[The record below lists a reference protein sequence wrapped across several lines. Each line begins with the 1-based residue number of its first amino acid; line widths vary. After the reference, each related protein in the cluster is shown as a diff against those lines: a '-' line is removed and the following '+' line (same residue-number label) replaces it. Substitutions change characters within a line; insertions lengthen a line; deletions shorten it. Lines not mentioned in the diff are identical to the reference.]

1 MGSCRSCAGAPA
13 DHDAKCPT
21 GEYQVCSS
29 STLPAHATGTLVDE
43 LHTEMAALTPS
54 QPAGEGRL
62 HRAKV
67 EHQALRQGDLPRW
80 GLQSMIVELD
90 ACARSRQ
97 ISDRAGQRCLQVPSK
112 DERRHDERRLTD
124 IPAGFPGPLA
134 RLMRG
139 ARWCGMQPI
148 AFPDTRSSLVQ
159 ACGCY

>member
-1 MGSCRSCAGAPA
+1 MGSCRSGAGAPA
-13 DHDAKCPT
+13 DHDAKCRV
-21 GEYQVCSS
+21 GEHQVCAS
-29 STLPAHATGTLVDE
+29 STLPAHAAGTLVDE
-43 LHTEMAALTPS
+43 LPTKMAALTPS
-54 QPAGEGRL
+54 QPAREGRP

-67 EHQALRQGDLPRW
+67 EHQPLRQGDLPLW

-97 ISDRAGQRCLQVPSK
+97 ISDGAGQRCLQVPSK

-124 IPAGFPGPLA
+124 TPAGFPGPLA

-148 AFPDTRSSLVQ
+148 AYTRSSLVQ